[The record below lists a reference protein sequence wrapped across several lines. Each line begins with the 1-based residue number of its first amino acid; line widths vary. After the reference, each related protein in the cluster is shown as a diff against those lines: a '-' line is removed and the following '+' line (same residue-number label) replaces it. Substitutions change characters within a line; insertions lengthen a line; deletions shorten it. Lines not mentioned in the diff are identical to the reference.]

1 MQRRFYDWW
10 KTVSED
16 THKKITMEEVNYVW
30 INGIINNFSNTDNPS
45 VNEILEWIKT
55 SQIDAIRK

>member
-16 THKKITMEEVNYVW
+16 TQKKIPMEEVNYVW

-45 VNEILEWIKT
+45 VNEIIEWIKT